1 MPDTEM
7 LESINNENERD
18 RTHLTSKLTDRVTLS
33 AGTLAKYAGTSGDRK
48 NFAACGAITQERRPA

>member
-18 RTHLTSKLTDRVTLS
+18 RTHLTSKLTDRVKLS
-33 AGTLAKYAGTSGDRK
+33 AGTLAKYAGTSGEPK
-48 NFAACGAITQERRPA
+48 KLRRVWRDHAGT